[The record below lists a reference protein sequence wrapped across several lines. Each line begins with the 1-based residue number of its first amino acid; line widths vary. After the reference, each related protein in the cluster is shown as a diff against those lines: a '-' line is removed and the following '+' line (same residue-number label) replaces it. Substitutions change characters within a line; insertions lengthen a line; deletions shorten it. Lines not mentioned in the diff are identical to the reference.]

1 MEQRIQQFHDDT
13 KNIPKPPTAK
23 TLKQMNTLKKFIFKN
38 QVKKRKKKK
47 LAQYLPLKRTLDF
60 QIKKKISYLHVLKLT
75 LLSLIEGII
84 MYMLIYQINCL
95 SVG

>member
-38 QVKKRKKKK
+38 QVKNEKK
-47 LAQYLPLKRTLDF
+47 
-60 QIKKKISYLHVLKLT
+60 
-75 LLSLIEGII
+75 SLRN
-84 MYMLIYQINCL
+84 IYPSKGL
-95 SVG
+95 

>member
-47 LAQYLPLKRTLDF
+47 
-60 QIKKKISYLHVLKLT
+60 S
-75 LLSLIEGII
+75 LLN
-84 MYMLIYQINCL
+84 IYPSKGL
-95 SVG
+95 